1 MSAAKGEKDPR
12 DKRARR
18 NGKEEKKKE
27 EKEEEGQACSLPILR
42 VALVGCGWF
51 SLRAH
56 LPALQRLTKAKGK
69 AYRVELAACVARS
82 DASVKNLRRRLGK
95 SEVKIPHQLLSSS
108 LQNISHQP
116 TLSLTFFFYFQP
128 CNAMRCTSDIAHTIS
143 KCLNWHLSG
152 THMPCPDQGVQQYR
166 DASFG

>member
-1 MSAAKGEKDPR
+1 MSAAMSAAKGEKEPR

-18 NGKEEKKKE
+18 NGKEVEKKE
-27 EKEEEGQACSLPILR
+27 EKKEEGQACSLPILR

-95 SEVKIPHQLLSSS
+95 SEVKIPLQLLSSS
-108 LQNISHQP
+108 LPNISHHQP
-116 TLSLTFFFYFQP
+116 TLSLTFFFVFSQ
-128 CNAMRCTSDIAHTIS
+128 AI
-143 KCLNWHLSG
+143 
-152 THMPCPDQGVQQYR
+152 
-166 DASFG
+166 

>member
-1 MSAAKGEKDPR
+1 MERRASGKGKKDPR

-18 NGKEEKKKE
+18 NGKDE
-27 EKEEEGQACSLPILR
+27 EKEEEEEKEVKACSLPILR

-108 LQNISHQP
+108 LPNVSHQP
-116 TLSLTFFFYFQP
+116 TLSLTFFLNFQP

-143 KCLNWHLSG
+143 KCLK
-152 THMPCPDQGVQQYR
+152 
-166 DASFG
+166 

>member
-1 MSAAKGEKDPR
+1 MDRDRAHGKGRVSGKGKKDPR

-18 NGKEEKKKE
+18 NGKEEEEEE
-27 EKEEEGQACSLPILR
+27 EKGQACSLPILR

-56 LPALQRLTKAKGK
+56 LPALQKLTKAKGR

-95 SEVKIPHQLLSSS
+95 SEV
-108 LQNISHQP
+108 
-116 TLSLTFFFYFQP
+116 
-128 CNAMRCTSDIAHTIS
+128 
-143 KCLNWHLSG
+143 
-152 THMPCPDQGVQQYR
+152 
-166 DASFG
+166 